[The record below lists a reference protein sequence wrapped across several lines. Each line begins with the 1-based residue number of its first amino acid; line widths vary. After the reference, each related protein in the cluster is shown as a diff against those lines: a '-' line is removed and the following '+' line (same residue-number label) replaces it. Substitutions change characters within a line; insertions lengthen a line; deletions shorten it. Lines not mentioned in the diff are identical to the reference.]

1 MTYGDWFLLAMS
13 AGYLGAAI
21 AYGLEGNKGYALAL
35 TAYAVANLGLVWA
48 AK

>member
-21 AYGLEGNKGYALAL
+21 AYALDGNKGYAVAL
-35 TAYAVANLGLVWA
+35 TAYAIANLGLIHA